1 MVSAIL
7 TEEATMTSAT
17 TRTTSGP
24 GGRHAEG
31 RGWGLVTFASILL
44 ALVGCFNLMYG
55 IAAVANSD
63 VFTANA
69 HYVFG
74 SLHSWGW
81 VTLIVGVLQ
90 LLAAAAVLMGS
101 QPARWFGVA
110 VLGLNA
116 IAMMFFMPA
125 YPFWALVI
133 IALDVVAIYGLCAY
147 GSPENADAFLADL
160 DSGALG
166 QEANADQRPRP
177 GSAGG
182 HRATV

>member
-1 MVSAIL
+1 M
-7 TEEATMTSAT
+7 TPATA
-17 TRTTSGP
+17 RPASGA

-31 RGWGLVTFASILL
+31 HGWGLVTFASILL
-44 ALVGCFNLMYG
+44 ALVGTFNLMYG

-63 VFTANA
+63 VFTASA

-81 VTLIVGVLQ
+81 ATLILGILQ
-90 LLAAAAVLMGS
+90 LLAAAAVLLGN
-101 QPARWFGVA
+101 QLARWFGVA

-116 IAMMFFMPA
+116 INQMFFLGA
-125 YPFWALVI
+125 SPFWSLVI

-147 GSPENADAFLADL
+147 GSRENADAFLADL

-166 QEANADQRPRP
+166 REANANQRPRP

-182 HRATV
+182 QDATI

>member
-1 MVSAIL
+1 
-7 TEEATMTSAT
+7 MTSAT
-17 TRTTSGP
+17 TRTTSGA

-31 RGWGLVTFASILL
+31 RGWGLVTFASVLL

-81 VTLIVGVLQ
+81 ATLIVGVLQ

-101 QPARWFGVA
+101 QLARWFGVA

-116 IAMMFFMPA
+116 VNQMFFLAASPL
-125 YPFWALVI
+125 WSLVI

-147 GSPENADAFLADL
+147 GSPENADTFLTDL
-160 DSGALG
+160 ESGALG
-166 QEANADQRPRP
+166 QAANADQRPRP

>member
-1 MVSAIL
+1 
-7 TEEATMTSAT
+7 MTSAT
-17 TRTTSGP
+17 TRTASGA
-24 GGRHAEG
+24 GGRRTEG

-63 VFTANA
+63 VFTASA

-81 VTLIVGVLQ
+81 ATLIVGVLQ
-90 LLAAAAVLMGS
+90 LLAAAAVLMGN
-101 QPARWFGVA
+101 QLARWFGVA

-116 IAMMFFMPA
+116 IAMMFFIPA

-147 GSPENADAFLADL
+147 GSPENADAVLAGL
-160 DSGALG
+160 DSALG

>member
-1 MVSAIL
+1 MA
-7 TEEATMTSAT
+7 SAT
-17 TRTTSGP
+17 TRPAGGA

-31 RGWGLVTFASILL
+31 HGWGMVTFASVLL
-44 ALVGCFNLMYG
+44 ALVGTFNLMYG

-63 VFTANA
+63 VFTADS

-81 VTLIVGVLQ
+81 ATLILGVLQ
-90 LLAAAAVLMGS
+90 LLAAAAVLMGN
-101 QPARWFGVA
+101 QLARWFGVA

-116 IAMMFFMPA
+116 INQMFFLGASP
-125 YPFWALVI
+125 PWSLVI

-147 GSPENADAFLADL
+147 ASTANADVFLADL

-166 QEANADQRPRP
+166 QEANASERPRP

-182 HRATV
+182 QDATV